1 MQGLLEA
8 VKEVMPHAEHRQ
20 CAHHICA
27 NFYKHF
33 SGEFYKTL
41 FWQAAKSTTDQ
52 EFKNNMEKMKE
63 LNNDAYDDLMKRNPK
78 TWCRAYFE
86 TDRACE
92 AVENGIFESFN
103 SAIIGA
109 RGKPLITMLEE
120 IRLHVMERFDA
131 MIRNTNS
138 WKTIV
143 APNIIKKMRK
153 WHKKMSGPLLEVRNG
168 YEGYMVELEGWACT
182 CRLWVLSGLPCVH
195 ACAAINHTDQ
205 NLLFYVSDW
214 FKKEKY
220 QLAHST
226 SIVPLKGSNLWV
238 KTPYDKLFPP
248 KERRMPGR
256 PSIKRK
262 RNKNE
267 KQTKYP
273 TVSGKGKI
281 KKCHNCL
288 QEGHKART
296 CKNEKVLPPPKEKK
310 PPGRPKKTNSD
321 ERPLRGPS
329 AAKSGGRGG
338 KDQQGQKVEEDHLQV
353 QVVVEEEGHLLM
365 KSLIHQWKMKL

>member
-1 MQGLLEA
+1 
-8 VKEVMPHAEHRQ
+8 
-20 CAHHICA
+20 
-27 NFYKHF
+27 
-33 SGEFYKTL
+33 
-41 FWQAAKSTTDQ
+41 
-52 EFKNNMEKMKE
+52 MEKMKK
-63 LNNDAYDDLMKRNPK
+63 LNNDTYDDLMKRDPK
-78 TWCRAYFE
+78 TLCRAYFE

-92 AVENGIFESFN
+92 AVENGISDSFN
-103 SAIIGA
+103 STIIGA

-153 WHKKMSGPLLEVRNG
+153 RHKKMGNWIVIPSGPLLEVRNG
-168 YEGYMVELEGWACT
+168 YEGCMVDLEGWACT

-195 ACAAINHTDQ
+195 ACTAINHTHQ
-205 NLLFYVSDW
+205 NLLDYVSDW

-220 QLAHST
+220 QLTYNA
-226 SIVPLKGSNLWV
+226 SIVPLNGINLLV
-238 KTPYDKLFPP
+238 KTPYDKLLPP

-262 RNKNE
+262 RDKNE

-288 QEGHKART
+288 QEGHNART
-296 CKNEKVLPPPKEKK
+296 CKNEKVVPPPKEKK

-321 ERPLRGPS
+321 ERPPRGPS
-329 AAKSGGRGG
+329 AATSSGRGG
-338 KDQQGQKVEEDHLQV
+338 KGPT
-353 QVVVEEEGHLLM
+353 GARGGRG
-365 KSLIHQWKMKL
+365 SSTGTSGGR